1 MFALIVDSM
10 WYFVEK
16 NGRPVAWSKSLF
28 KMQREL
34 EKRVKAGEPKDQL
47 DVVDSLGRNHLK
59 IY

>member
-1 MFALIVDSM
+1 M

-28 KMQREL
+28 KMQCEF
-34 EKRVKAGEPKDQL
+34 EKRVRSGESPSEL
-47 DVVDSLGRNHLK
+47 SLVDSLGRNHLA

>member
-1 MFALIVDSM
+1 M

-16 NGRPVAWSKSLF
+16 NGRPIAWSKSLF

-34 EKRVKAGEPKDQL
+34 EKRVKAGESKDDL
-47 DVVDSLGRNHLK
+47 VVVDSLGRNHLK